1 MTERQLM
8 CDIVAKK
15 LATIFL
21 EEKGIKCKE
30 AEGEFCHWDLECSIC
45 DINFVVECK
54 FRHSTKMNDYSTI
67 YLNKKKVDFLNGK
80 NVLFFYAFLDGFL
93 LFSRNEVMKYPISNV
108 KCQKSQ
114 KSSEKHY
121 ELNYEIPV
129 SLLKSEKYNER
140 SLKVIDEFNKRRFF

>member
-8 CDIVAKK
+8 CDSVAKK

-30 AEGEFCHWDLECSIC
+30 TEGEFCHWDLECSSGN
-45 DINFVVECK
+45 INFVVECK
-54 FRHSTKMNDYSTI
+54 FRHSTKMNDYATI
-67 YLNKKKVDFLNGK
+67 YVNKHKIDFLKDK

-93 LFSRNEVMKYPISNV
+93 LFSRNEVINYPIVNI

-114 KSSEKHY
+114 KNNEKHY

-129 SLLKSEKYNER
+129 ILLKSKKYNER
-140 SLKVIDEFNKRRFF
+140 SLKVIDVFNKRRFF